1 MQEFEMSPAM
11 TATAIQ
17 QSTPLC
23 VDLDG
28 TLVKSDTLVDS
39 IFALIRQTPV
49 DAFRLPF
56 WLLGGKAKFKAE
68 IGRRVQ
74 LNAETLPYNQQLL
87 DYIRNEH
94 AAGRKIYLATASDE
108 RLANAVAG
116 YLDLFS
122 GVIATSGGKN
132 LAGNAKLEAIESAFP
147 QAGFAYIGNAPPDE
161 VLLKRAKVAM
171 LANPS
176 TGLAASLE
184 HQGVSVERVFEDRGS
199 KLKALLRAM
208 RVSQWPK
215 NVLIFVPMLL
225 AHVLLQKDKLLA
237 AGIAFLCFSFAASAT
252 YILNDLLDM
261 EADRR
266 HAQKRKRPFA
276 AGELSG
282 KAGAALM
289 VVLLGAS
296 AALTRFEPRRFLL
309 CLALYFVT
317 TLAYSFVL
325 KKMALVDVLTLAGL
339 YTVRLLAGAAATR
352 VPLSPWFQT
361 FSLFFF
367 LSLAVV
373 KRYSELHNLRE
384 SGATPKNGRGYH
396 VGDIEQLRS
405 FGTASGYASVVVFS
419 LYINNPEIEKLYHH
433 PHWLWLMAP
442 LLIYWI
448 SRIWLMAHRGELDED
463 PVVFAL
469 TDRWS
474 PLFALVALI
483 VLRGAL

>member
-1 MQEFEMSPAM
+1 M
-11 TATAIQ
+11 TPQPTTRVATEH
-17 QSTPLC
+17 STPLC

-39 IFALIRQTPV
+39 VFALLRQQPS
-49 DAFRLPF
+49 AGIQLPF
-56 WLLGGKAKFKAE
+56 WLAGGKAKFKAE
-68 IGRRVQ
+68 IANRVQ
-74 LNAETLPYNQQLL
+74 LAVETLPYNQPLL
-87 DYIRNEH
+87 EFIREEH
-94 AAGRKIYLATASDE
+94 TAGRKIYLATATDE
-108 RLANAVAG
+108 RLANSVAD
-116 YLDLFS
+116 YLGLFA
-122 GVIATSGGKN
+122 GVIATKDGKN
-132 LAGNAKLEAIESAFP
+132 LSGKAKLDAIEGRFPSEGFEYVGNA
-147 QAGFAYIGNAPPDE
+147 APDA
-161 VLLKRAKVAM
+161 VLLKNAKVAM

-176 TGLAASLE
+176 SGLAAALRR
-184 HQGVSVERVFEDRGS
+184 QGTTVARTFEDRTPT
-199 KLKALLRAM
+199 LNALFRAV
-208 RVSQWPK
+208 RISQWPK

-225 AHVLLQKDKLLA
+225 AHVLFNRQKLLA
-237 AGIAFLCFSFAASAT
+237 AAIAFFCFSFAASAT

-266 HAQKRKRPFA
+266 HERKRKRPFA
-276 AGELSG
+276 AGNLSAKAG
-282 KAGAALM
+282 TALIVVLLAGAAGLSR
-289 VVLLGAS
+289 L
-296 AALTRFEPRRFLL
+296 EPARFLL
-309 CLALYFVT
+309 WLGLYFCT
-317 TLAYSFVL
+317 TLAYSFIL
-325 KKMALVDVLTLAGL
+325 KKLVLVDVLTLAGL

-352 VPLSPWFQT
+352 VPLSPWFET

-384 SGATPKNGRGYH
+384 SGIVPRNGRGYQ

-419 LYINNPEIEKLYHH
+419 LYINNPEITKLYTH

-448 SRIWLMAHRGELDED
+448 SRIWLLAHRGELDED

-474 PLFALVALI
+474 PLFALIAL
-483 VLRGAL
+483 VVMRGAI

>member
-1 MQEFEMSPAM
+1 MQDFEMSPAV
-11 TATAIQ
+11 TATAAKQI
-17 QSTPLC
+17 TPLC

-39 IFALIRQTPV
+39 IFALIRQRPL
-49 DAFRLPF
+49 DALRLPG
-56 WLLGGKAKFKAE
+56 WLLGGKAHFKAE
-68 IGRRVQ
+68 IGQRVL
-74 LNAETLPYNQQLL
+74 LNPETLPYNQPLL
-87 DYIRNEH
+87 EYIRAEH

-108 RLANAVAG
+108 HLATAISR
-116 YLDLFS
+116 YLGLFS

-132 LAGNAKLEAIESAFP
+132 LAGQAKLAAIESEFP
-147 QAGFAYIGNAPPDE
+147 QAGFDYIGNAAPDE
-161 VLLKRAKVAM
+161 VLLTHAKVAM

-176 TGLAASLE
+176 AGLKVSLE
-184 HQGVSVERVFEDRGS
+184 RQGVRVERTFEDRGS
-199 KLKALLRAM
+199 KLRALLRAM

-225 AHVLLQKDKLLA
+225 AHIFFQREKLLA

-266 HAQKRKRPFA
+266 HPRKRRRPFA

-289 VVLLGAS
+289 VALLGAS
-296 AALTRFEPRRFLL
+296 AWLTRFEPRRFVL
-309 CLALYFVT
+309 CLGLYFVT

-339 YTVRLLAGAAATR
+339 YTVRLLAGAAATG

-373 KRYSELHNLRE
+373 KRYSELHNLRQ
-384 SGATPKNGRGYH
+384 SGATPNNGRGYH

-433 PHWLWLMAP
+433 PQWLWLMAP